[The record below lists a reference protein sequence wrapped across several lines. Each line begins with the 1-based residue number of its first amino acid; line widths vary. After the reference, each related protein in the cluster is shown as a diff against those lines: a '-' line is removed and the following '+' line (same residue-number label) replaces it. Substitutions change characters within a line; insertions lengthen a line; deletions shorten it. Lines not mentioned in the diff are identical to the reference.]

1 MDENKL
7 VNDIKTIVD
16 SIFSEKE
23 QAAQISRTQDALNE
37 SAETIDN
44 LTQSLESTKT
54 ELETAQENASQESKE
69 KDSKIE
75 ELTTELEAA
84 QGKIG
89 EVEAE
94 LASTVESLENMKK
107 DQLAEARV
115 NELKESKVAMTNDL
129 EVQTAKVRD
138 MSEEEFASYKEER
151 IALRTAVE
159 KELEEAAVAVAAE
172 AQAKADSE
180 PAASEGQE
188 GEETASEETNSEEET
203 ITPPVEVSPGQAMA
217 SAMNFESKPSEDMV
231 KKYADLGKSMAT
243 LMTTKTDNK
252 EI

>member
-23 QAAQISRTQDALNE
+23 QAAQISKTQDALNE
-37 SAETIDN
+37 SAQTIDE

-69 KDSKIE
+69 KDSKID

-84 QGKIG
+84 QGKV
-89 EVEAE
+89 EKVEAE
-94 LASTVESLENMKK
+94 LVSAEESLENMKK
-107 DQLAEARV
+107 DQLAEARID
-115 NELKESKVAMTNDL
+115 ELKESKVAMTNDL

-138 MSEEEFASYKEER
+138 MSEEEFASYKEDR
-151 IALRTAVE
+151 IVLRTAVE
-159 KELEEAAVAVAAE
+159 KELEEAAVTAAAE
-172 AQAKADSE
+172 AKAKADSE
-180 PAASEGQE
+180 AAASEGQE
-188 GEETASEETNSEEET
+188 GGETASEEINTEED